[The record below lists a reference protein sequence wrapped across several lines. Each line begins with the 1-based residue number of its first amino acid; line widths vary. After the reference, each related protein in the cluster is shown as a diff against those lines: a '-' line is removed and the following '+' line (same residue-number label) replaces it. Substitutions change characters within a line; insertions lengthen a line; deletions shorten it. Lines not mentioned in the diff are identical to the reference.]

1 VGCREKDEVDNMG
14 FFDKAKGKLTLSSN
28 TKFEPS
34 KVRRFGWH
42 VMTPEEKKKAIAE
55 DMKHI

>member
-1 VGCREKDEVDNMG
+1 VGCREKD
-14 FFDKAKGKLTLSSN
+14 FDKAKGKLTLSSN